1 MRVNNIDT
9 KKKKKKKEDVAQC
22 IRQKTP
28 SPSLTTGDHEDF
40 EALWIRT
47 RRFTSV
53 LQRHN

>member
-28 SPSLTTGDHEDF
+28 SPPLTTGDHEDF

-47 RRFTSV
+47 RFTSV